1 MRDVLVEVRDLD
13 VYYYNIKVLSKVSF
27 QVYKG
32 EVYALVGESGCGKT
46 TTANAILRILPEIA
60 RVGEQSVINYYLEN
74 GDCINLLKMPE
85 KKFSREIRWR
95 EISMVFQG
103 AQNSLNPTLK
113 VKTHFFETAASHGIM
128 DKEEVYRRAYE
139 LLEAVKLDAER
150 VLNSYP
156 IELSGGMKQRVIIAL
171 ALFLNPRFVIL
182 DEPTTAL
189 DVLVQREIISLLME
203 LKKQFDLTYMLITHD
218 IALVADIA
226 DRVAIMY
233 AGRIVEESSVENI
246 FYDPKHPYTIALL
259 NSVPKIGDF
268 EKLPEG
274 LPGSPPDFKNLPR
287 GCPFHP
293 RCKYA
298 MEICRKL
305 EPSLIEMGDR
315 RIACHLYA
323 EEVSEE

>member
-1 MRDVLVEVRDLD
+1 MNKILLEVQDLD
-13 VYYYNIKVLSKVSF
+13 VYYYNIKVLSKVNF
-27 QVYKG
+27 QIRRG
-32 EVYALVGESGCGKT
+32 DVYALVGESGCGKT

-60 RVGEQSVINYYLEN
+60 KVGEQSSIRYYLDN
-74 GDCINLLKMPE
+74 GDVVDLLKISE
-85 KKFSREIRWR
+85 KRFSRDIRWR

-113 VKTHFFETAASHGIM
+113 VKTHFLETAAAHGIT
-128 DKEEVYRRAYE
+128 DKKEVYKSAYE
-139 LLEAVKLDAER
+139 LLDAVKLDAKR

-171 ALFLNPRFVIL
+171 ALFLNPRFLIL

-189 DVLVQREIISLLME
+189 DVLVQREIISLLTE
-203 LKKQFDLTYMLITHD
+203 LKKRFDLTYMLITHD

-226 DRVAIMY
+226 SRVAVMY

-246 FYDPKHPYTIALL
+246 FYNPKHPYTIALI
-259 NSVPKIGDF
+259 NSVPQVGDF

-274 LPGSPPDFKNLPR
+274 LPGSPPDFRSLPT

-293 RCKYA
+293 RCKLA
-298 MEICRKL
+298 NEICNRSA
-305 EPSLIEMGDR
+305 PPLIDIGDR
-315 RIACHLYA
+315 RIACHLFA
-323 EEVSEE
+323 KEVNS